1 MLKVIRRESLL
12 NQLIYS
18 SRAAR
23 PITSADLNAIISSAQ
38 RNNLPHEITG
48 ALCYARG
55 TFVQCLEG
63 EPLTIDQ
70 LYQLL
75 HKDERHSELKTLDIK
90 KISKRRFPNWS
101 MGFFSYENEIGQLFL
116 KHSRMAEFEP
126 FSMSASDGNE
136 FFDEVVKYVT
146 LPK

>member
-1 MLKVIRRESLL
+1 MF

-18 SRAAR
+18 SRSTR
-23 PITSADLNAIISSAQ
+23 TLTNADLSSIISTAQ
-38 RNNLPHEITG
+38 RNNLPLGITG

-55 TFVQCLEG
+55 TFIQCIEG
-63 EPLTIDQ
+63 EHSSINK
-70 LYQLL
+70 LYQHLQ
-75 HKDERHSELKTLDIK
+75 KDVRHAELKTLDSREIA
-90 KISKRRFPNWS
+90 KRRFPNWT

-116 KHSRMAEFEP
+116 KHSRMAEFAP
-126 FSMSASDGNE
+126 FSMSASDSNE